1 MIFFDKKWWMAIAIK
16 PSRPIPV
23 RTNPTPLRLTVIPR
37 GMSEIC
43 VAVGLGR
50 GVGVM
55 IGVVLRGVR
64 VGGCMVGVR
73 VGVSVGGNATRMIN
87 LCPS

>member
-1 MIFFDKKWWMAIAIK
+1 MLLCLFDNNCWMPIAIK
-16 PSRPIPV
+16 PIMPMLTNTIP
-23 RTNPTPLRLTVIPR
+23 TALRLMEIPR
-37 GMSEIC
+37 GMSEMG
-43 VAVGLGR
+43 VAVGLGS

-64 VGGCMVGVR
+64 VGGCVVDVR

-87 LCPS
+87 L